1 MRGRKAGVENSSKCL
16 YYTAVKTERA
26 QNNTSLRLEK
36 EIRTRTEKKM
46 EIEGEM

>member
-16 YYTAVKTERA
+16 YYTAEKDGAR
-26 QNNTSLRLEK
+26 NNTSLRLEK

-46 EIEGEM
+46 GIECEM